1 VVIKVLKPGIEDI
14 LVADLNFV
22 YVVARILEFLS
33 PEISRTSLVSN
44 MGTFLPLYGYFCHNM
59 KNNVFFFISASVPK
73 TGIKFLTMLPI
84 FYPPL
89 FLSFVLKSFCFLV
102 CYIEKKFG
110 TFFTILVIF
119 LIVNKW

>member
-44 MGTFLPLYGYFCHNM
+44 MGTFYLYMDIFATTRKVM
-59 KNNVFFFISASVPK
+59 FFLHK
-73 TGIKFLTMLPI
+73 H
-84 FYPPL
+84 L
-89 FLSFVLKSFCFLV
+89 FPNT
-102 CYIEKKFG
+102 E
-110 TFFTILVIF
+110 
-119 LIVNKW
+119 